1 MNRFMNG
8 WVNGFIGVA
17 IFAGSLPATR
27 VAVMGFEPGFLTAA
41 RAAIAGILGL
51 ILILV
56 LKQKK
61 PAKQDW
67 WPLAIVALGVVIGF
81 PLFTA
86 LALQYM
92 NAAHSIVFV
101 SLLPL
106 ATAIFAVLR
115 GGEKPNQFFWIF
127 AVLGSAVVF
136 AYMFFISGD
145 TSLGIGDFYMLMAI
159 IFCGFGYAEGGVLSR
174 KIGGW
179 QVICWALILSL
190 PFMLFLTIFY
200 MPTSFQN
207 ISASAVVGLIYVSLF
222 SMLIGFFFWYKGL
235 AQGGIAAISQL
246 QLLQPLM
253 GLAIAAALLHEHV
266 SWSMLVVT
274 AATLLCVA
282 AAKKFA

>member
-56 LKQKK
+56 LKEKK
-61 PAKQDW
+61 PAKKDW

>member
-27 VAVMGFEPGFLTAA
+27 VAVMGFDPGFLTAA

-56 LKQKK
+56 LKEKK

-127 AVLGSAVVF
+127 AILGSGVVF

-190 PFMLFLTIFY
+190 PFMLFLTVFY
-200 MPTSFQN
+200 MPASFDNVSTS
-207 ISASAVVGLIYVSLF
+207 ALVGLIYVSLF

>member
-67 WPLAIVALGVVIGF
+67 WPLAIVAIGVVIGF

>member
-67 WPLAIVALGVVIGF
+67 WPLAIVAIGVVIGF

-115 GGEKPNQFFWIF
+115 GGEKPNQFFWVF

>member
-27 VAVMGFEPGFLTAA
+27 VAVMGFDPGFLTAA
-41 RAAIAGILGL
+41 RAVIAGILGL

-56 LKQKK
+56 LKEKK
-61 PAKQDW
+61 PAKKDW

-127 AVLGSAVVF
+127 AILGSGVVF

-190 PFMLFLTIFY
+190 PFMLFLTVFY
-200 MPTSFQN
+200 MPASFENVSTS
-207 ISASAVVGLIYVSLF
+207 ALVGLIYVSLF

>member
-1 MNRFMNG
+1 
-8 WVNGFIGVA
+8 
-17 IFAGSLPATR
+17 
-27 VAVMGFEPGFLTAA
+27 
-41 RAAIAGILGL
+41 
-51 ILILV
+51 
-56 LKQKK
+56 
-61 PAKQDW
+61 
-67 WPLAIVALGVVIGF
+67 
-81 PLFTA
+81 LFTA
-86 LALQYM
+86 LALQHM

-115 GGEKPNQFFWIF
+115 GGEKPNHFFWIF

-136 AYMFFISGD
+136 AYMFFLSGD

-190 PFMLFLTIFY
+190 PFMLLLTIFY
-200 MPTSFQN
+200 MPTSFQSVSP
-207 ISASAVVGLIYVSLF
+207 SALVGLIYVSLF

-253 GLAIAAALLHEHV
+253 GLGIAAALLHEHV

-274 AATLLCVA
+274 AATILCVA
-282 AAKKFA
+282 AAKKFT

>member
-67 WPLAIVALGVVIGF
+67 WSLAIVALGVVIGF

-127 AVLGSAVVF
+127 AILGSGVVF

-200 MPTSFQN
+200 MPASFENVSTS
-207 ISASAVVGLIYVSLF
+207 ALVGLMYVSLF

-253 GLAIAAALLHEHV
+253 GLAIAAVLLHEHV

>member
-61 PAKQDW
+61 PAKQYW
-67 WPLAIVALGVVIGF
+67 WPLAIVAVGVVIGF

-136 AYMFFISGD
+136 AYMFFLSGD

-190 PFMLFLTIFY
+190 PFMLLLTIFY
-200 MPTSFQN
+200 MPASFQSVSP
-207 ISASAVVGLIYVSLF
+207 SALVGLIYVSLF

-253 GLAIAAALLHEHV
+253 GLGIAAVLLHEHV

-274 AATLLCVA
+274 ATTILCVA
-282 AAKKFA
+282 AAKKFT

>member
-67 WPLAIVALGVVIGF
+67 WPLAIVAIGVVIGF

-200 MPTSFQN
+200 MPTSFHN

>member
-56 LKQKK
+56 LKEKK
-61 PAKQDW
+61 PAKKDW
-67 WPLAIVALGVVIGF
+67 WPLAIVAIGVVIGF

-190 PFMLFLTIFY
+190 PFMLFLTVFY

>member
-67 WPLAIVALGVVIGF
+67 WPLAIVAIGVVIGF

-115 GGEKPNQFFWIF
+115 GEEKPNQFFWIF

>member
-27 VAVMGFEPGFLTAA
+27 VAVMGFDPGFLTAA
-41 RAAIAGILGL
+41 RAAIAGVLGL

-56 LKQKK
+56 LKEKK
-61 PAKQDW
+61 PAKKDW

-127 AVLGSAVVF
+127 AILGSGVVF

-190 PFMLFLTIFY
+190 PFMLFLTVFY
-200 MPTSFQN
+200 MPASFENVSTS
-207 ISASAVVGLIYVSLF
+207 ALVGLIYVSLF

>member
-27 VAVMGFEPGFLTAA
+27 VAVTGFEPGFLTAA

-67 WPLAIVALGVVIGF
+67 WPLAIVAIGVVIGF

-86 LALQYM
+86 LALEYM

-207 ISASAVVGLIYVSLF
+207 ISASAVVGLVYVSLF

-274 AATLLCVA
+274 AATLLFVA

>member
-67 WPLAIVALGVVIGF
+67 WPLAIVAVGVVIGF

-127 AVLGSAVVF
+127 AILGSAVVF
-136 AYMFFISGD
+136 AYMFFLSGD

-190 PFMLFLTIFY
+190 PFMLLLTIFY
-200 MPTSFQN
+200 MPASFQSVSP
-207 ISASAVVGLIYVSLF
+207 SALVGLIYVSLF

-253 GLAIAAALLHEHV
+253 GLGIAAVLLHEHV

-274 AATLLCVA
+274 ATTILCVA
-282 AAKKFA
+282 AAKKFT

>member
-67 WPLAIVALGVVIGF
+67 WPLAIVAIGVVIGF

-106 ATAIFAVLR
+106 ATAIFAVMR

>member
-67 WPLAIVALGVVIGF
+67 WPLAIVAIGVVISF

-190 PFMLFLTIFY
+190 PFMLFLTVFY

-207 ISASAVVGLIYVSLF
+207 ISASAVVGLIYVSFF

>member
-27 VAVMGFEPGFLTAA
+27 VAVMGFDPGFLTAA

-67 WPLAIVALGVVIGF
+67 WPLAIVAIGVVIGF

>member
-67 WPLAIVALGVVIGF
+67 WSLAIVAIGVVIGF

>member
-1 MNRFMNG
+1 MTRFMNG

-27 VAVMGFEPGFLTAA
+27 VAVMGFDPGFLTAA

-67 WPLAIVALGVVIGF
+67 LPLAIVSLGVVIGF

-136 AYMFFISGD
+136 TYMFLISGD
-145 TSLGIGDFYMLMAI
+145 TSLGIGDFLYVDGDHFLWLWLCRRRCTFKKKKNWWMAGHLLGAY
-159 IFCGFGYAEGGVLSR
+159 FVTT
-174 KIGGW
+174 
-179 QVICWALILSL
+179 
-190 PFMLFLTIFY
+190 FLCYF
-200 MPTSFQN
+200 
-207 ISASAVVGLIYVSLF
+207 
-222 SMLIGFFFWYKGL
+222 
-235 AQGGIAAISQL
+235 
-246 QLLQPLM
+246 
-253 GLAIAAALLHEHV
+253 
-266 SWSMLVVT
+266 
-274 AATLLCVA
+274 
-282 AAKKFA
+282 

>member
-67 WPLAIVALGVVIGF
+67 WPLAIVAIGVVIGF

-207 ISASAVVGLIYVSLF
+207 ISKSAVVGLIYVSLF

>member
-1 MNRFMNG
+1 MNG

-67 WPLAIVALGVVIGF
+67 WPLAIVAIGVVIGF

-190 PFMLFLTIFY
+190 PFMLFFTIFY
-200 MPTSFQN
+200 MPASFQ
-207 ISASAVVGLIYVSLF
+207 SVSTSAVVGLVYVSLF

>member
-27 VAVMGFEPGFLTAA
+27 VAVMGFDPGFLTAA

-56 LKQKK
+56 LKEKK

-127 AVLGSAVVF
+127 AILGSGVVF

-190 PFMLFLTIFY
+190 PFMLFLTVFY
-200 MPTSFQN
+200 MPASFEN
-207 ISASAVVGLIYVSLF
+207 VSRSALVGLIYVSLF

>member
-67 WPLAIVALGVVIGF
+67 WPLAIVAIGVVIGF

-145 TSLGIGDFYMLMAI
+145 TALGIGDFYMLMAI

>member
-41 RAAIAGILGL
+41 RAAIAGVLGL

-67 WPLAIVALGVVIGF
+67 WPLAIVAVGVVIGF

-190 PFMLFLTIFY
+190 PFMLLLTIFY
-200 MPTSFQN
+200 MPASFQSVSP
-207 ISASAVVGLIYVSLF
+207 SALVGLIYVSLF

-253 GLAIAAALLHEHV
+253 GLGIAAVLLHEHV

-274 AATLLCVA
+274 AATILCVA
-282 AAKKFA
+282 AAKKFN

>member
-56 LKQKK
+56 LKEKK
-61 PAKQDW
+61 PAKKDW

-253 GLAIAAALLHEHV
+253 GLAIAAALLHEDV

-282 AAKKFA
+282 AAKKYA

>member
-136 AYMFFISGD
+136 AYMFFLSGD

-190 PFMLFLTIFY
+190 PFMLLLTIFY
-200 MPTSFQN
+200 MPASFQSVST
-207 ISASAVVGLIYVSLF
+207 SALVGLIYVSLF

-274 AATLLCVA
+274 ATTILCVA
-282 AAKKFA
+282 AAKKFT

>member
-67 WPLAIVALGVVIGF
+67 WPLAIVAIGVVIGF

-136 AYMFFISGD
+136 AYMFFLSGD

-200 MPTSFQN
+200 MPASFQSVST
-207 ISASAVVGLIYVSLF
+207 SALVGLMYVSLF

>member
-56 LKQKK
+56 LKEKK
-61 PAKQDW
+61 PAKKDW

-86 LALQYM
+86 FALQYM

>member
-253 GLAIAAALLHEHV
+253 GLAIAAVLLHEHV

>member
-67 WPLAIVALGVVIGF
+67 WPLAIVSIGVVIGF

>member
-67 WPLAIVALGVVIGF
+67 WPLAIVSLGVVIGF

-127 AVLGSAVVF
+127 AILGSAVVF

-159 IFCGFGYAEGGVLSR
+159 ILCGFGYAEGGVLSR

-190 PFMLFLTIFY
+190 PFMLLLTIFY
-200 MPTSFQN
+200 MPASFQSVSP
-207 ISASAVVGLIYVSLF
+207 SALVGLIYVSLF

-253 GLAIAAALLHEHV
+253 GLGIAAVLLHEHV

-274 AATLLCVA
+274 ATTILCVA
-282 AAKKFA
+282 AAKKFT

>member
-27 VAVMGFEPGFLTAA
+27 VAVMGFDPGFLTAA

-56 LKQKK
+56 LKEKK
-61 PAKQDW
+61 PDKKDW

-127 AVLGSAVVF
+127 AILGSGVVF

-190 PFMLFLTIFY
+190 PFMLFLTVFY
-200 MPTSFQN
+200 MPTSFEN
-207 ISASAVVGLIYVSLF
+207 VSTSALVGLIYVSLF

>member
-41 RAAIAGILGL
+41 RAVIAGILGL

-67 WPLAIVALGVVIGF
+67 WPLAIVAIGVVIGF